1 MKLLALALAAALTF
15 PSLPALA
22 EDAECPSLRKRLA
35 NIDAQARQ
43 RSTEALTA
51 ARKKIKDRMYELGC
65 SEIG

>member
-15 PSLPALA
+15 PALPALA
-22 EDAECPSLRKRLA
+22 EDAECASLRNRLA

-43 RSTEALTA
+43 RSTQALTT
-51 ARKKIKDRMYELGC
+51 ARKKVKDRMYELGC